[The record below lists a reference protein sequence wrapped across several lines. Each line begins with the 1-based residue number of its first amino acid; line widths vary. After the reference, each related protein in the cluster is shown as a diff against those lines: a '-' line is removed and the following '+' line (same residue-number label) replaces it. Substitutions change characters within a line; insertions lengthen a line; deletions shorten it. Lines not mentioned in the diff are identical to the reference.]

1 MLWGDFLY
9 TWEYFLYM
17 YFFFQPTVHALGD
30 FLYTQD
36 LLHNY
41 HIFQPIV
48 HAVGDP
54 FYKITSEALLVT
66 QQLVKVIRPLGMY

>member
-1 MLWGDFLY
+1 MLFL
-9 TWEYFLYM
+9 
-17 YFFFQPTVHALGD
+17 PTLHVLGD